1 MLELSLAAADVE
13 TAGFCGAFLMLV
25 ADAENTAMP
34 VAIEAAAA
42 TAQIEAINLLLVLPA
57 LTFSFV
63 FTVLFVFVVFFIL
76 IISFFV
82 LDFSGSCSL
91 AVIT

>member
-1 MLELSLAAADVE
+1 
-13 TAGFCGAFLMLV
+13 
-25 ADAENTAMP
+25 MP

-57 LTFSFV
+57 LTLSFV

-76 IISFFV
+76 IISFFCSGFFGV
-82 LDFSGSCSL
+82 LFPCCDYIIPPYCDKNNRRFTYR
-91 AVIT
+91 V